1 MKPWVEL
8 MHPIPPGRIF
18 SIIRKKNRHF
28 QFYKFPLGKGKRTSI
43 VCCREIKAILARKIL
58 FSPPFLAF
66 GSRSTTPIL
75 KTKQNKTKT
84 IAIATPS
91 LPPAPPL
98 KSHVKVLPCL
108 TLATGDLF
116 SLSIICH
123 FYSVLNGIIQ
133 HR

>member
-18 SIIRKKNRHF
+18 SITRKKKNRHF

-58 FSPPFLAF
+58 FSPPFLAL

-84 IAIATPS
+84 SLCHCYSITPS
-91 LPPAPPL
+91 CYPF
-98 KSHVKVLPCL
+98 KVTC
-108 TLATGDLF
+108 
-116 SLSIICH
+116 
-123 FYSVLNGIIQ
+123 
-133 HR
+133 